1 MALYRIRPPRSQVV
15 LALLTFALYCVL
27 LLLQAPCVFRYFFH
41 LPCPGCGMRDAL
53 WAFLHFDFA
62 LAFYSHPMVWS
73 LPLLPLLVLTGG
85 RPTRNRRVN
94 GLILGIVLFGFL
106 LSYIYRL
113 IVYFGP

>member
-1 MALYRIRPPRSQVV
+1 
-15 LALLTFALYCVL
+15 
-27 LLLQAPCVFRYFFH
+27 
-41 LPCPGCGMRDAL
+41 MRDAL